1 MYLTCDFCLL
11 CVRRLSRQAPVNYII
26 LLAATVCQGYM
37 LSLTCNSYTP
47 KSVFMVFIV
56 ATATFTG
63 MTLYGLC
70 AKKDVAVRKSILSGV
85 IAGGL
90 ALGVVL
96 AQFNDAYIYI
106 PCCCLGIFIALTFV
120 VVDTQMMLKEKR
132 YGIGAEDYIV
142 ATLML
147 YVDFLNI
154 FVHVGR

>member
-1 MYLTCDFCLL
+1 M
-11 CVRRLSRQAPVNYII
+11 NYVI
-26 LLAATVCQGYM
+26 LLAATVCQGYI

-47 KSVFMVFIV
+47 ECVFMVFIV
-56 ATATFTG
+56 TSATFTG

-90 ALGVVL
+90 ALGFVL
-96 AQFNDAYIYI
+96 VEFSSDTGAIIYLALS
-106 PCCCLGIFIALTFV
+106 CLGIFIALTFV

-147 YVDFLNI
+147 FVDFLNM
-154 FVHVGR
+154 FVHVGKIICKKMRKKK